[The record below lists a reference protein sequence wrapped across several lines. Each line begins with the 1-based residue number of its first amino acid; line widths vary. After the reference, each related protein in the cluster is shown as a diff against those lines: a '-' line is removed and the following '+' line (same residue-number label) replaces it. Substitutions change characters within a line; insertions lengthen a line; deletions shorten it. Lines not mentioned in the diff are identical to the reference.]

1 MRTRHPMRPMRPV
14 ALAALVASA
23 VCAPG
28 LAAAPAQA
36 ATGATGTNGAATAPL
51 RPADSKSGRVIEIR
65 PHDVR
70 LLLDGRVVRE
80 TWRPAGPL
88 TMSRLARLVA
98 WDNWLSLRDGV
109 ATVNTAI
116 YQAPGTTL
124 RLDSDDVEV
133 VRLQQRPEGFG
144 GRVIGSRAT
153 LEADG
158 VQIVG
163 WDGTRN
169 RPAAPGELRPYVQY
183 HQGSTVRLTGVQVT
197 NLGRDVSG
205 VPGVSVVDGRL
216 LQATRTMIRD
226 SRTGIA
232 SVRTANTSLTRV
244 VARGN
249 TGNGL
254 VVREGGAASL
264 INVTAQENTAN
275 GVLVDR
281 TPDARLDT
289 VRAVG
294 NHADG
299 VLVRASTKANVRAVT
314 AEGNLGAGLALDRVT
329 HTAAAK
335 ITART
340 NESVGVAVRQ
350 ARNVSVRDSSVSD
363 NGRDAGPAGQGGPTA
378 SPSSA
383 GSPGSAGSAAS
394 AAPAQSATAPST
406 APSTAHATPSATAS
420 ASGAA
425 PATASAPPGDDQMG
439 AAPVGGVRIAE
450 SSTVL
455 VRDTTTE
462 KNHGNGLDI
471 DSSSGVRATAVTS
484 TGDTSGV
491 RVRGASVG
499 AQLDDVTVAGAT
511 ALGIGVAGDGSRLTR
526 ATVNDSPVGVE
537 FSDRGAAARAR
548 GLQITG
554 SDIGIKV
561 SALNTG
567 LQLAG
572 ATVTGSTTA
581 ALDVQGRDVAISGLD
596 ATGGVDGVLVRGAA
610 AGVSILDS
618 HVREVDTGVRAQSDV
633 QDLQVRGLYVQDA
646 HWGVDSG
653 AARTSVHASVL
664 GAVDGG
670 VTVRNQATIAGVDI
684 SASECGVKT
693 VSGTPDIEAGT
704 IRAPRATCGEAVT
717 LASTQVLPPEG
728 PRNLGIFAGAMVL
741 LGLGFEGTRRLREGR
756 RRRDEVQASGAGA

>member
-1 MRTRHPMRPMRPV
+1 MRTRRPMRPMRPV

-36 ATGATGTNGAATAPL
+36 ATGANGAATAPL

-163 WDGTRN
+163 WDGVRN
-169 RPAAPGELRPYVQY
+169 RPAASGELRPYVQY
-183 HQGSTVRLTGVQVT
+183 HQGSTVKLTGVQVA
-197 NLGRDVSG
+197 NLGRDVGG
-205 VPGVSVVDGRL
+205 VPGVSVIDGRL
-216 LQATRTMIRD
+216 LQATRTTIRD

-264 INVTAQENTAN
+264 VNVTAQENTAN

-335 ITART
+335 ITAST

-363 NGRDAGPAGQGGPTA
+363 NGRDAG
-378 SPSSA
+378 
-383 GSPGSAGSAAS
+383 
-394 AAPAQSATAPST
+394 
-406 APSTAHATPSATAS
+406 S
-420 ASGAA
+420 ASGR
-425 PATASAPPGDDQMG
+425 P
-439 AAPVGGVRIAE
+439 
-450 SSTVL
+450 SS
-455 VRDTTTE
+455 
-462 KNHGNGLDI
+462 
-471 DSSSGVRATAVTS
+471 
-484 TGDTSGV
+484 
-491 RVRGASVG
+491 
-499 AQLDDVTVAGAT
+499 
-511 ALGIGVAGDGSRLTR
+511 
-526 ATVNDSPVGVE
+526 P
-537 FSDRGAAARAR
+537 
-548 GLQITG
+548 
-554 SDIGIKV
+554 
-561 SALNTG
+561 
-567 LQLAG
+567 
-572 ATVTGSTTA
+572 
-581 ALDVQGRDVAISGLD
+581 
-596 ATGGVDGVLVRGAA
+596 
-610 AGVSILDS
+610 
-618 HVREVDTGVRAQSDV
+618 
-633 QDLQVRGLYVQDA
+633 
-646 HWGVDSG
+646 
-653 AARTSVHASVL
+653 
-664 GAVDGG
+664 
-670 VTVRNQATIAGVDI
+670 
-684 SASECGVKT
+684 
-693 VSGTPDIEAGT
+693 
-704 IRAPRATCGEAVT
+704 
-717 LASTQVLPPEG
+717 
-728 PRNLGIFAGAMVL
+728 
-741 LGLGFEGTRRLREGR
+741 
-756 RRRDEVQASGAGA
+756 

>member
-36 ATGATGTNGAATAPL
+36 ATGATGTNGTNGAATAPL

-363 NGRDAGPAGQGGPTA
+363 NGRDAGSEGQGGSTA

-383 GSPGSAGSAAS
+383 AS
-394 AAPAQSATAPST
+394 ADPSASAQSASAPATAPS
-406 APSTAHATPSATAS
+406 AAAS
-420 ASGAA
+420 AS
-425 PATASAPPGDDQMG
+425 PGDDQMG
-439 AAPVGGVRIAE
+439 AAPVGGVRIAG

-537 FSDRGAAARAR
+537 FSDRGAAARAQ

-581 ALDVQGRDVAISGLD
+581 AMDVQGRDVAISGLD

-646 HWGVDSG
+646 QWGVDSG
-653 AARTSVHASVL
+653 AARTSVQASVL
-664 GAVDGG
+664 DAVDGG
-670 VTVRNQATIAGVDI
+670 VTVRNQATVAGVDI

-693 VSGTPDIEAGT
+693 VNGTPDIEAGT

>member
-1 MRTRHPMRPMRPV
+1 MRTRRPMRPMRPV

-28 LAAAPAQA
+28 LAAAPAHA
-36 ATGATGTNGAATAPL
+36 ATGTIGASGASGLLPGAATAPL
-51 RPADSKSGRVIEIR
+51 RPTDSKSGRVIEIR

-124 RLDSDDVEV
+124 RLDSDDVKV

-335 ITART
+335 ITAST

-363 NGRDAGPAGQGGPTA
+363 NGRDAGSAGQGGPTA

-383 GSPGSAGSAAS
+383 AS
-394 AAPAQSATAPST
+394 ADPSASAQSASAPATAPS
-406 APSTAHATPSATAS
+406 
-420 ASGAA
+420 AA
-425 PATASAPPGDDQMG
+425 ASAPPGDDQMG
-439 AAPVGGVRIAE
+439 AAPVGGVRIAG

-471 DSSSGVRATAVTS
+471 DSSSGVRATSVTS

-537 FSDRGAAARAR
+537 FSDRGAAARAQ

-581 ALDVQGRDVAISGLD
+581 AMDVQGRDVAISGLD

-646 HWGVDSG
+646 QWGVDSG
-653 AARTSVHASVL
+653 AARTSVQASVL
-664 GAVDGG
+664 DAVDGG
-670 VTVRNQATIAGVDI
+670 VTVRNQATVAGVDI

-693 VSGTPDIEAGT
+693 VNGTPDIEAGT

>member
-36 ATGATGTNGAATAPL
+36 ATGATGTNGTNGAATAPL

-163 WDGTRN
+163 WDGVRN

-183 HQGSTVRLTGVQVT
+183 HQGSTVKLTGVQVA
-197 NLGRDVSG
+197 NLGRDAGG
-205 VPGVSVVDGRL
+205 VPGVSVIDGRL
-216 LQATRTMIRD
+216 LQATQTTIRD

-264 INVTAQENTAN
+264 VNVTAQENTAN

-335 ITART
+335 ITAST

-383 GSPGSAGSAAS
+383 AS
-394 AAPAQSATAPST
+394 ADPSASAQSASAPATAPS
-406 APSTAHATPSATAS
+406 
-420 ASGAA
+420 
-425 PATASAPPGDDQMG
+425 ATASAPPGDDQMG

-581 ALDVQGRDVAISGLD
+581 AMDVQGRDVAISGLD

-633 QDLQVRGLYVQDA
+633 QELQVRGLYVQDA
-646 HWGVDSG
+646 QWGVDSG
-653 AARTSVHASVL
+653 AARTSVQASVL
-664 GAVDGG
+664 DAVDGG

>member
-1 MRTRHPMRPMRPV
+1 MRTRRPMRPMRPV

-36 ATGATGTNGAATAPL
+36 ATGANGAATAPL

-124 RLDSDDVEV
+124 RLDSDDVDV

-153 LEADG
+153 LDADG

-163 WDGTRN
+163 WDGVRN

-183 HQGSTVRLTGVQVT
+183 HQGSTVRLTGVQVA
-197 NLGRDVSG
+197 NLGRDASG
-205 VPGVSVVDGRL
+205 VPGLSVIDGRL
-216 LQATRTMIRD
+216 LQATRTTIRE

-244 VARGN
+244 AARGN
-249 TGNGL
+249 TGNGV

-264 INVTAQENTAN
+264 VNVMAQENTAN
-275 GVLVDR
+275 GVLVDH

-289 VRAVG
+289 VRVVG
-294 NHADG
+294 NHGDG
-299 VLVRASTKANVRAVT
+299 VLVRSSTKANVRAVT

-335 ITART
+335 ITAST

-363 NGRDAGPAGQGGPTA
+363 NGRDAG
-378 SPSSA
+378 
-383 GSPGSAGSAAS
+383 SAAPSGS
-394 AAPAQSATAPST
+394 AAPAQSATASSA
-406 APSTAHATPSATAS
+406 APSTAASTAPATTGATPSATTSATAS

-425 PATASAPPGDDQMG
+425 APTASAPPGDDQMG
-439 AAPVGGVRIAE
+439 AAPVGGVRIAD

-471 DSSSGVRATAVTS
+471 DSSSGVRAAAVSS

-499 AQLDDVTVAGAT
+499 AQLEDVTVAGAT
-511 ALGIGVAGDGSRLTR
+511 ALGIGVAGDGSRLSR
-526 ATVNDSPVGVE
+526 ATVNHSPVGVE
-537 FSDRGAAARAR
+537 FADRGVAARAH

-572 ATVTGSTTA
+572 ATVAGSTTA
-581 ALDVQGRDVAISGLD
+581 AMDVQGRDVAISGLD
-596 ATGGVDGVLVRGAA
+596 VTGGVDGVLVRGAA
-610 AGVSILDS
+610 AGVNIVDS
-618 HVREVDTGVRAQSDV
+618 HVREVGTGVRAQSDV
-633 QDLQVRGLYVQDA
+633 QDLQLRGLYVQDA
-646 HWGVDSG
+646 QWGVDSG
-653 AARTSVHASVL
+653 AARTSVQASVL
-664 GAVDGG
+664 DAVDGG
-670 VTVRNQATIAGVDI
+670 VTVRNQATVAGVDI

-693 VSGTPDIEAGT
+693 VNGTPDIEAGT